1 MPKLHQVTIPHSTY
15 KELQHFLAE
24 PSSASRHQFCF
35 MLATLLAPMIGHVR
49 LFRTAKDK
57 LPKVLEWSTD
67 SDTRAG
73 VFLSGP
79 ANLATEMVQ
88 LRDSLENRLGPR
100 SASDIDVFLGLSFD
114 PSDESLSID
123 VTTEPILEGEDL
135 ATLAAASTA
144 ATSPR
149 VEDFHVPL
157 DDVYFTASKAA
168 ELLGVDKSTITRR
181 IGKNELI
188 GFRIF
193 KNALRIP
200 KDQFKDGEVLDGI
213 ADVLSLFES
222 HSEQGNTFVNHK
234 AAWAF
239 LDSTIF
245 PGDVAPR
252 PIDRLRATSIDRPV
266 SAVLEELALAKQ
278 SLDYGDHI

>member
-15 KELQHFLAE
+15 AELQHFLAA
-24 PSSASRHQFCF
+24 PSSPSPPKFCF

-49 LFRTAKDK
+49 LFQTTKDN
-57 LPKVLEWSTD
+57 LPNVLEWSVDT
-67 SDTRAG
+67 DTRAS
-73 VFLSGP
+73 VFPFRP
-79 ANLATEMVQ
+79 ANLATELEQ
-88 LRDSLENRLGPR
+88 LKETLEKLSSPR
-100 SASDIDVFLGLSFD
+100 SASDINVFLGLSFD

-123 VTTEPILEGEDL
+123 VTAEPVLEGEDL
-135 ATLAAASTA
+135 ATLAAASTPG
-144 ATSPR
+144 TSPR
-149 VEDFHVPL
+149 VRDFHVPL

-181 IGKNELI
+181 IRNNELI

-200 KDQFKDGEVLDGI
+200 KDQFKDGDVLDGI

-222 HSEQGNTFVNHK
+222 NSEDGNNFVDHK

-239 LDSTIF
+239 LASTIY

-252 PIDRLRATSIDRPV
+252 PIDRLRDTSIYRPV

>member
-1 MPKLHQVTIPHSTY
+1 MQSPPARLGTK
-15 KELQHFLAE
+15 
-24 PSSASRHQFCF
+24 FCF
-35 MLATLLAPMIGHVR
+35 MLATLLAPVIGHVR
-49 LFRTAKDK
+49 LFQTAKDK
-57 LPKVLEWSTD
+57 LPNVLEWSTD
-67 SDTRAG
+67 SDTRAS

-88 LRDSLENRLGPR
+88 LRDSLENLLGPR

-200 KDQFKDGEVLDGI
+200 KDQFKDAKYSTALQTYSPSSRVI
-213 ADVLSLFES
+213 PSKAIHLSITRPLGPFS
-222 HSEQGNTFVNHK
+222 IQRS
-234 AAWAF
+234 F
-239 LDSTIF
+239 LGTSL
-245 PGDVAPR
+245 PGPSIVW
-252 PIDRLRATSIDRPV
+252 RATSIDRPV